1 MAGGWLVDGWWM
13 AGGAVE
19 NARDNRIQI
28 NVAQAPQANY
38 HCILVVPRTSCE
50 GMNPTV
56 LAEEVIGELS
66 FTVPGETLI
75 TLDHSEL
82 IRRDFLQ
89 DSAST
94 NAK

>member
-1 MAGGWLVDGWWM
+1 
-13 AGGAVE
+13 
-19 NARDNRIQI
+19 
-28 NVAQAPQANY
+28 
-38 HCILVVPRTSCE
+38 
-50 GMNPTV
+50 MNPTV

-66 FTVPGETLI
+66 FTVQGETLI

-82 IRRDFLQ
+82 IGRNFLK